1 MSKLGKELEKIA
13 DHNNDSIPAVFGLE
27 ARDAELRQ
35 AFEEVKLAGFEV
47 FKSGANPVDTM
58 VSGIVERYGDDPKAA
73 VTLACVLAKGMPFE
87 VDLEVDHVPVVTEI
101 KQAVYGTS
109 RYSESLVEGLK
120 ALPDNATIEDHV
132 RAALLIGKNA
142 CQWATDGDADPLMA
156 LLRHMSE

>member
-1 MSKLGKELEKIA
+1 MSKLGKELGKIA

-27 ARDAELRQ
+27 ARDDELRQ
-35 AFEEVKLAGFEV
+35 AFEEVKIAGFEV
-47 FKSGANPVDTM
+47 FKTGANPVDTM

-73 VTLACVLAKGMPFE
+73 VTLACILARGMPF
-87 VDLEVDHVPVVTEI
+87 DVDHVPVVEEI

-120 ALPDNATIEDHV
+120 ALPEGATVEDHV

-142 CQWATDGDADPLMA
+142 QQWATAGDADPLMA
-156 LLRHMSE
+156 LLRRISE

>member
-27 ARDAELRQ
+27 SRDDELRQ

-47 FKSGANPVDTM
+47 YTTGANPVDTM

-73 VTLACVLAKGMPFE
+73 VTLACILARGMPF
-87 VDLEVDHVPVVTEI
+87 DVDHVPVVEEI

-120 ALPDNATIEDHV
+120 ALPEGATIEDHV

-142 CQWATDGDADPLMA
+142 QRWATDGDADPLMA

>member
-27 ARDAELRQ
+27 SRDSELEA
-35 AFEEVKLAGFEV
+35 AFNEVKLAGFEV
-47 FKSGANPVDTM
+47 YKTGANPVDTM

-73 VTLACVLAKGMPFE
+73 VTLACILARGMPF
-87 VDLEVDHVPVVTEI
+87 DVDHVPVVAEI

-120 ALPDNATIEDHV
+120 ALPEGATVEDHV

-142 CQWATDGDADPLMA
+142 HQWATDGDADPLMA

>member
-13 DHNNDSIPAVFGLE
+13 DHNCDSIPRVFGLE
-27 ARDAELRQ
+27 SRDDELRQ
-35 AFEEVKLAGFEV
+35 AFEEVKIAGFEV
-47 FKSGANPVDTM
+47 FKTGANPVDTM

-73 VTLACVLAKGMPFE
+73 VTLACVLARGMPF
-87 VDLEVDHVPVVTEI
+87 DVDHVPVVEEI
-101 KQAVYGTS
+101 KQAVYGTA

-120 ALPDNATIEDHV
+120 ALPEDATVEDHV

-142 CQWATDGDADPLMA
+142 HQWATDGDADPLMA

>member
-27 ARDAELRQ
+27 SREAELEQ

-47 FKSGANPVDTM
+47 YKTGANPVDTM

-73 VTLACVLAKGMPFE
+73 VTLACILAKGMPFE
-87 VDLEVDHVPVVTEI
+87 VDHVPVVEEI

-120 ALPDNATIEDHV
+120 ALPEGATVEDHV

-142 CQWATDGDADPLMA
+142 QQWATDGDADPLMA

>member
-1 MSKLGKELEKIA
+1 MSKIGEELEKIA

-27 ARDAELRQ
+27 SRDAELEA
-35 AFEEVKLAGFEV
+35 AFNEVKLAGFEV
-47 FKSGANPVDTM
+47 YTTGANPVDTM

-73 VTLACVLAKGMPFE
+73 VTLACILARGMPF
-87 VDLEVDHVPVVTEI
+87 DVDHVPVVEEI

-120 ALPDNATIEDHV
+120 ALPEGATVEDHV

-142 CQWATDGDADPLMA
+142 QQWATDGDADPLMA